1 MDHCSLK
8 APFISCKFESIVH
21 VFLNFITFDYLLDM
35 FTLDFISP
43 GSVILDLEEEV
54 LPDIVTRIVEEL
66 ITDCQIEEDHKAV
79 FKWMFELRHRSV

>member
-1 MDHCSLK
+1 MCT
-8 APFISCKFESIVH
+8 
-21 VFLNFITFDYLLDM
+21 LNA
-35 FTLDFISP
+35 ISP

-79 FKWMFELRHRSV
+79 FKWMFELRHRSVYVMLLEQVRPSQLCFTKVISNGVEPGGSELDYF